1 MRKLPI
7 SILFLIALAS
17 LALAQDADAQ
27 KRFTGT
33 WVAKVHDKVV
43 CTIKLE
49 AAQTI
54 TGAMHACQFN
64 VDGDGEL
71 KEPDAP
77 RDDDMPE
84 PMLDPKIQGETLSFG
99 MTDEDGGPPVKFELQ
114 LTGDRQAE
122 LRLLDTPIAVKPI
135 RFAKL

>member
-1 MRKLPI
+1 MRKLTIPL
-7 SILFLIALAS
+7 LFLAALTP
-17 LALAQDADAQ
+17 LALAQDVDAQ
-27 KRFTGT
+27 KRFAGT
-33 WVAKVHDKVV
+33 WVAKVLDKVV

-49 AAQTI
+49 AAQAI
-54 TGAMHACQFN
+54 TGAMHACQLN

-77 RDDDMPE
+77 RDDDSPE

-99 MTDEDGGPPVKFELQ
+99 MKDEDGAPPVKFELQ

-122 LRLLDTPIAVKPI
+122 LRILDAPIAVKPI
-135 RFAKL
+135 HFAKQ